1 MAIKRLVIASITL
14 LALSLLLI
22 PVSYTPTEIMRDIDV
37 VVNIDS
43 NVSEYLDRILGL
55 EEGVKYIESIDLY
68 ANLSC
73 YRGIAMRIY
82 YERGSEAIYMRPGD
96 VVKIPV
102 NDTSN
107 YLYIEGVPGCVV
119 RLRGYIEYHIYRYLW
134 VSVLSFILG
143 LSGGIILLRIVITDL
158 SRRLGQQ

>member
-1 MAIKRLVIASITL
+1 
-14 LALSLLLI
+14 
-22 PVSYTPTEIMRDIDV
+22 
-37 VVNIDS
+37 
-43 NVSEYLDRILGL
+43 
-55 EEGVKYIESIDLY
+55 
-68 ANLSC
+68 
-73 YRGIAMRIY
+73 MRIY
-82 YERGSEAIYMRPGD
+82 YERGSEALYMRPGD

-143 LSGGIILLRIVITDL
+143 LSGGIILLRIVVTDL